1 MFKYSLVALAAAVL
15 ITPAAQAQVN
25 SGMSMDEQ
33 IARIRQAELEIQA
46 LDAAKEQERV
56 AAEKK
61 AADIQKRAE
70 QARAKARA
78 AEQKVKAERQKKL
91 QAYDDQAR
99 ELELES
105 KRLDIELKKAQVDLQ
120 KKIIE
125 AKGGRCTG
133 DVSGK
138 TNYLVI
144 GDFGSA
150 GAKKVQK
157 ALEQKEKGK
166 DIKIITEYDLFRFLQ

>member
-1 MFKYSLVALAAAVL
+1 MFKNGLVALTAVL
-15 ITPAAQAQVN
+15 LVAPAAQAQVG
-25 SGMSMDEQ
+25 GMSMDEQ

-61 AADIQKRAE
+61 AADIQKRAD

-78 AEQKVKAERQKKL
+78 AEQKAKADRQKKL

-105 KRLDIELKKAQVDLQ
+105 KRLDIELKKAQIDLQ
-120 KKIIE
+120 KKMIE
-125 AKGGRCTG
+125 AKANRADEFVQADLDATR
-133 DVSGK
+133 SK
-138 TNYLVI
+138 TQT
-144 GDFGSA
+144 
-150 GAKKVQK
+150 VQ
-157 ALEQKEKGK
+157 
-166 DIKIITEYDLFRFLQ
+166 

>member
-61 AADIQKRAE
+61 AADIQKRAV

-120 KKIIE
+120 KKMIE
-125 AKGGRCTG
+125 AKANRA
-133 DVSGK
+133 DEFVQADLDAARGK
-138 TNYLVI
+138 TQT
-144 GDFGSA
+144 A
-150 GAKKVQK
+150 Q
-157 ALEQKEKGK
+157 
-166 DIKIITEYDLFRFLQ
+166 